1 MSTSVRGRRLVVG
14 LATLVLSAVT
24 GIGAAGS
31 AGAAPY
37 CGITWGSTAK
47 SGGTLVA
54 SRVTG
59 VRAGRH
65 ACFDRMVVDVRGK
78 APGYAV
84 RYVSVV
90 RAEGSGRVVP
100 TAGGARLQV
109 TVEAAAYHRPALPS
123 VAGYRTFRQIT
134 WAGSFEGYTTLG
146 LGVRA
151 RLPFRVFTLYDPGTN
166 TSRVVVDV
174 AHRW

>member
-1 MSTSVRGRRLVVG
+1 MTSSARLHRMLVG
-14 LATLVLSAVT
+14 FAALVLSAVT
-24 GIGAAGS
+24 GVGAAGS

-37 CGITWGSTAK
+37 CGITWGSVAR

-54 SRVTG
+54 SRVIG

-65 ACFDRMVVDVRGK
+65 ACYDRMVIDVRGR

-84 RYVSVV
+84 RYVSAV

-109 TVEAAAYHRPALPS
+109 TVDAAAYRRPALPS
-123 VAGYRTFRQIT
+123 VTGWRTFREIT
-134 WAGSFEGYTTLG
+134 WAGSFEGYTTFG

-151 RLPFRVFTLYDPGTN
+151 RLPFRVFTLYDARTD